1 MTPARCLTLAVGGVA
16 TLAGLAV
23 LGVAAAAS
31 WAADLGRVADRPSGR
46 LVSHYDPHAHR
57 YLSPASDA
65 EIAAAPLFADGA
77 Q

>member
-1 MTPARCLTLAVGGVA
+1 MTPARCLTLAVGGAA

-31 WAADLGRVADRPSGR
+31 WAAGLAQPERPSGR

-57 YLSPASDA
+57 YLAPASDA